1 MGFIKAS
8 LKVSQM
14 ELFEL
19 TTDDSFPS
27 SVVVSTGQQIMCSVS
42 LIMSCDNPSSLFY
55 LEHVIDQ
62 EKD

>member
-1 MGFIKAS
+1 
-8 LKVSQM
+8 M

-19 TTDDSFPS
+19 TTDDSYPS
-27 SVVVSTGQQIMCSVS
+27 GVVVSTGQQIMCSVS
-42 LIMSCDNPSSLFY
+42 LIMSCDNASSLFY